1 MDSIVHVENE
11 RFVGRTNFRSGL
23 LNSMVALSVNDVE
36 GVTRLC
42 PEGFPVRRLFS
53 RAVRSGVDVI
63 FFDDGVVVEACV
75 KVRYG
80 ESAGQVCYRVQENVI
95 TVLESMIE
103 DRVKNVNVK
112 IFDVEMENDKKLIGE
127 AKTKSGKRK

>member
-36 GVTRLC
+36 GVVRLC

-53 RAVRSGVDVI
+53 RAVRSGVDVA
-63 FFDDGVVVEACV
+63 FYDDGVVVDACV
-75 KVRYG
+75 RIRYG
-80 ESAGQVCYRVQENVI
+80 EAAGEVCYRVQENV
-95 TVLESMIE
+95 TAVLESMVE
-103 DRVKNVNVK
+103 DRVKHVNVR
-112 IFDVEMENDKKLIGE
+112 ILGVDIIAD
-127 AKTKSGKRK
+127 APASKTNAGKRK

>member
-23 LNSMVALSVNDVE
+23 LNSMVALSVNDVD
-36 GVTRLC
+36 GVARLA
-42 PEGFPVRRLFS
+42 PEGFPVRRIFT

-63 FFDDGVVVEACV
+63 FLDDGVVVDACV
-75 KVRYG
+75 RIKYG
-80 ESAGQVCYRVQENVI
+80 EAAGQVCYRIQENVI

-103 DRVKNVNVK
+103 DRVKHVNVK
-112 IFDVEMENDKKLIGE
+112 ILGVDVIEKQATNKLNIR
-127 AKTKSGKRK
+127 KRR